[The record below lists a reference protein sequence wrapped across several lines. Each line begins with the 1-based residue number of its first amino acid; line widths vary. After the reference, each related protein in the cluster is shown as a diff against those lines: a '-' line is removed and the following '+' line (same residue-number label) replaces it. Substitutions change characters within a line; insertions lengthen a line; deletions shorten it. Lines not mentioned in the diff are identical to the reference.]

1 MPRHH
6 KHGRPPLQGSAKP
19 IPGKCA
25 SRLRRSI
32 EKWGHWR
39 YCKRGR
45 VEGRDRCGKHGGKS
59 PRGLA
64 SATYVHGKRSEF
76 ERRLPA
82 KLAATY
88 HEERTAPDLL
98 SLEKDIRLLE
108 ALQVEELKAMRVGD
122 VEALL
127 REGRHQTGV
136 LLTAIDAPDIGALR
150 DAAKRLEALFEGQF
164 GSAADAVDRIRSL
177 SQEKRMLVQAQLRLH
192 EFVYTAMTA
201 EQVMGLFRTLSNIV
215 VEEVKD
221 LDALGRIQERFLVV
235 TGRVQEAGEA

>member
-1 MPRHH
+1 M
-6 KHGRPPLQGSAKP
+6 QGSAKP
-19 IPGKCA
+19 TPGKCA
-25 SRLRRSI
+25 SRLRHSI

-45 VEGRDRCGKHGGKS
+45 VPGRDRCDRHGGKS
-59 PRGLA
+59 LRGLA
-64 SATYVHGKRSEF
+64 SGTYVHGKRSEF

-82 KLAATY
+82 KLATAY
-88 HEERTAPDLL
+88 HEERTAPELM
-98 SLEKDIRLLE
+98 SLEPDIRLLH

-136 LLTAIDAPDIGALR
+136 LLASIDAPDIGALR
-150 DAAKRLEALFEGQF
+150 EAAKRLEALFEGQF

-177 SQEKRMLVQAQLRLH
+177 AQEKRMLVQAQLRLH

-221 LDALGRIQERFLVV
+221 QDALTRIQERFLVV
-235 TGRVQEAGEA
+235 TGRVEAAGEV